1 MKTDKIKIWTPRV
14 IKTSIILIGLYLI
27 YAAITVLV
35 SGNWSALQ
43 TIFSGLFKVIH
54 FCIPY
59 LLILITKSLF
69 FIWPPI
75 LAYMLI
81 GIITTSRCWR
91 FFLCLSVLA
100 SAIIL
105 LNRLVFSH
113 IDFSFN
119 TLQQVPNIFLYIME
133 IYLLLLWTVPRELWN
148 FIGGF
153 LLAIQSLI
161 VTVMPDLPSYFD
173 DLGMILAIFAFIFL
187 YINTIASI
195 IQRIIDERVIT
206 HSRHFVAAIIKKI
219 PLKKF
224 VLRFHRF

>member
-1 MKTDKIKIWTPRV
+1 
-14 IKTSIILIGLYLI
+14 
-27 YAAITVLV
+27 
-35 SGNWSALQ
+35 
-43 TIFSGLFKVIH
+43 
-54 FCIPY
+54 
-59 LLILITKSLF
+59 
-69 FIWPPI
+69 
-75 LAYMLI
+75 
-81 GIITTSRCWR
+81 
-91 FFLCLSVLA
+91 
-100 SAIIL
+100 
-105 LNRLVFSH
+105 
-113 IDFSFN
+113 
-119 TLQQVPNIFLYIME
+119 ME